1 VPEFA
6 WPWVFVLLPLP
17 WLCWRWLPVAQPAQA
32 LRLPFHGLQLRTGD
46 GARLPRIRVA
56 LLALAWLALLT
67 AAARPQWLGPPQ
79 PATRSGR
86 SMMLAVD
93 ISGSMAMRD
102 MQLGGHVTSRFAAVE
117 AIAGQFIARRQGD
130 RVGLVLFGS
139 RAYLVTPITYDV
151 DAVRAQLRG
160 AAVGLAGRQTAIGDA
175 IGVAVKRLRKLP
187 AKARVLVLLTD
198 GVNNSGSL
206 PPRQAARIAKAAGVR
221 IYTIGIGS
229 GRVRVPGLFGLHL
242 SRSSA
247 SLNVA
252 MLKSIAQSTG
262 GRFFRA
268 SDTGQLAEAY
278 RRIDA
283 LEPLPHHGRQLRPH
297 RELFMWP
304 LGAAVLFLL
313 LALARDWWRLPR
325 GDIA

>member
-1 VPEFA
+1 MPEFA

-17 WLCWRWLPVAQPAQA
+17 WLCWRWLPVAQPTQA
-32 LRLPFHGLQLRTGD
+32 LQLPFHGLQLHAGD
-46 GARLPRIRVA
+46 GARLPRLRVV

-79 PATRSGR
+79 PATHSGR

-93 ISGSMAMRD
+93 ISGSMASRD
-102 MQLGGHVTSRFAAVE
+102 MQLGGRVVSRFAAVE
-117 AIAGQFIARRQGD
+117 AIAGQFVARRQGD

-151 DAVRAQLRG
+151 DAVRTQLRG

-175 IGVAVKRLRKLP
+175 IAVAVKRLRKLP

-206 PPRQAARIAKAAGVR
+206 PPPRAARIAKAAGVR
-221 IYTIGIGS
+221 IYTIGIG
-229 GRVRVPGLFGLHL
+229 GNGVQVPGLFGLHL

-252 MLKSIAQSTG
+252 MLKNIAQSTG
-262 GRFFRA
+262 GQFFRA
-268 SDTGQLAEAY
+268 SDTGQLAAAY

-283 LEPLPHHGRQLRPH
+283 LEPLPHHGQPLRPH

-304 LGAAVLFLL
+304 LGVAFLFLL
-313 LALARDWWRLPR
+313 LALARDGWRPAR
-325 GDIA
+325 REVA